1 MSLDK
6 TTGWQQIIGHEWAV
20 EMLAAAIRHDRIG
33 HAYLI
38 TGAPQIGKAT
48 LARLLA
54 QALNCTHEDET
65 QRPCG
70 VCRACTLIAKDHH
83 PDVRLVMGEVS
94 GRGRVTLK
102 IDQIRELQQYL
113 SLTATEARYKIAI
126 LKQFDSATIG
136 AANAFLKTLEEPPRS
151 VILILTTGDS
161 DTILPTI
168 RSRCRTIP
176 LRPLSYGQV
185 LSALETHWQVPHE
198 QAEHLAHL
206 ADGRLGWAVNA
217 AANSQPLQERE
228 GHIVALHTALQ
239 GNRVQ
244 RFTHA
249 DQLARDAETL
259 PDLLRTWL
267 SWWRDLAL
275 LAWGETANL
284 RLTNRDEQATLTRL
298 LPLWSREQI
307 LACLK
312 QTNDALWQLERNANT
327 RLVVENLL
335 LAYPLTRQ

>member
-1 MSLDK
+1 MSSSESSR
-6 TTGWQQIIGHEWAV
+6 WQQIIGHEWAV
-20 EMLAAAIRHDRIG
+20 EMLAAALRHDRIG

-38 TGAPQIGKAT
+38 TGSPHIGKTT

-54 QALNCTHEDET
+54 QALNCTHEDVA

-83 PDVRLVMGEVS
+83 PDVRMVMGEVS

-126 LKQFDSATIG
+126 LKQFDAATVG
-136 AANAFLKTLEEPPRS
+136 AANAFLKTLEEPPRN
-151 VILILTTGDS
+151 VILILTAS
-161 DTILPTI
+161 DADTLLPTI
-168 RSRCRTIP
+168 PSRCRTIP
-176 LRPLSYGQV
+176 LRPLSYEQV
-185 LSALETHWQVPHE
+185 HSALQNRWQVPPE

-217 AANSQPLQERE
+217 AANPQPLQERE
-228 GHIVALHTALQ
+228 NHIVALHTALQ

-249 DQLARDAETL
+249 DQLTRDAEAL

-267 SWWRDLAL
+267 SWWRDLVL
-275 LAWGETANL
+275 LAWGEAADL
-284 RLTNRDEQATLTRL
+284 RLTNQDEQATLTRL
-298 LPLWSREQI
+298 LPLWSREQV
-307 LACLK
+307 LTCLK

-335 LAYPLTRQ
+335 LTYPLTRQ